1 MHFLKSG
8 RRHSFQLSSFKFSVE
23 TFGSLWVVSITRHPQ
38 YENFRQHKR
47 FLFVFLPI
55 QLLLFHRYNIWYL
68 MCICVTPYHTKLYQT
83 PVAVLYDMFMS
94 WLMFWKDQYRE
105 TEENQWKK
113 LLGWAISCRCV
124 NQSPSCF
131 REGSTKNEGYKW
143 HEKKYNVL
151 IQFMH
156 VWYFLVL
163 IDYE

>member
-1 MHFLKSG
+1 MNSDFYYFKIIKSCY
-8 RRHSFQLSSFKFSVE
+8 L
-23 TFGSLWVVSITRHPQ
+23 TRD
-38 YENFRQHKR
+38 FCLLF
-47 FLFVFLPI
+47 FLFNFYYIIDITFDILCV
-55 QLLLFHRYNIWYL
+55 
-68 MCICVTPYHTKLYQT
+68 CVTPYHTKLYQT

-151 IQFMH
+151 IHYMH

>member
-1 MHFLKSG
+1 M
-8 RRHSFQLSSFKFSVE
+8 Q
-23 TFGSLWVVSITRHPQ
+23 
-38 YENFRQHKR
+38 
-47 FLFVFLPI
+47 
-55 QLLLFHRYNIWYL
+55 YNIFEFLLYTMVWNFSICIIAGSYFIYSSNPIL
-68 MCICVTPYHTKLYQT
+68 INYILRMCVFGTPYHTNIYQT

-151 IQFMH
+151 IHYMH
-156 VWYFLVL
+156 VW
-163 IDYE
+163 

>member
-1 MHFLKSG
+1 MLAFLHQFIQTKNMIYVYHYMNSD
-8 RRHSFQLSSFKFSVE
+8 FYYFL
-23 TFGSLWVVSITRHPQ
+23 
-38 YENFRQHKR
+38 NRQKLLYHKR

-156 VWYFLVL
+156 VW
-163 IDYE
+163 